1 MKFLMSQ
8 ISFFLTSST
17 TRRNTKLLIK
27 FILLLVFMITLFS
40 FLFHIIMIYENRE
53 YSWIT
58 GFYWTLTVM
67 STLGFGDITFISD
80 LGKTFSIIVLISGI
94 FFLLILL
101 PFTFIQFFYAPF
113 LQARQQFR
121 TPRELNKSVSGHII
135 ITNYDTVT
143 ESFINKLKE
152 YNYKYIILSS
162 DIQESNELYDSG
174 ITVVYGDVDDPKTYS
189 AVNVEK
195 SAMVV
200 ATGNDRINTNIAFT
214 VREISPDVTIVTFA
228 REFDSVDI
236 LKLAGSNYVL
246 QLGEML
252 GASLSRRVSAGR
264 GQANPIGNFDKLIIA
279 ESTVKFTDL
288 VGKTLRKSS
297 IRQLTGVNII
307 GIWERGRFSL
317 PNPDSMIL
325 ENTVLVLAGTKKQ
338 IAAFDKQF
346 HSFQKNTP
354 FVIIIGAGTVG
365 LAAAK
370 QFQERN
376 IDYWIIEKNYD
387 KMKNVR
393 NLIPGDA
400 SDINILEK
408 AGIKNADACLITTN
422 DDDTNIYLT
431 IYCRRLRPNIQILT
445 RANLEKN
452 FSTLY
457 RAGSDI
463 VMSYTNTGADA
474 IFNLLNKGNI
484 ILVAEGLQVFS
495 VLAPET
501 IIGKNLAESDIRNQ
515 TGCSVIALKNN
526 SDINLNPTPETVINN
541 QDEIIL
547 IGTSDTKKTFMEK
560 FI

>member
-1 MKFLMSQ
+1 MSQ

-17 TRRNTKLLIK
+17 TRRNTKLLFK
-27 FILLLVFMITLFS
+27 FILLLFFMITLFS
-40 FLFHIIMIYENRE
+40 FLFHLIMVYENRE

-80 LGKTFSIIVLISGI
+80 LGKTFSIVVLISGI

-143 ESFINKLKE
+143 DSFINKLKE

-162 DIQESNELYDSG
+162 DIQEANELYDSG
-174 ITVVYGDVDDPKTYS
+174 ISVIYGDVDDPKTYS

-228 REFDSVDI
+228 REFESVDI
-236 LKLAGSNYVL
+236 LYLAGSNYVL

-252 GASLSRRVSAGR
+252 GSSLSRRVSAGR

-279 ESTVKFTDL
+279 ESTVKYTDL

-297 IRQLTGVNII
+297 IRQLTGVNVI

-338 IAAFDKQF
+338 ISAFDKQF
-346 HSFQKNTP
+346 HSYQKNAP
-354 FVIIIGAGTVG
+354 LVIIIGAGTVG

-387 KMKNVR
+387 KIKNVR
-393 NLIPGDA
+393 NVIPGDA
-400 SDINILEK
+400 SDITILEK
-408 AGIKNADACLITTN
+408 AGIKIADACLITTN

-431 IYCRRLRPNIQILT
+431 IYCRRLRPDIQILT

-463 VMSYTNTGADA
+463 VMSYTNIGADA
-474 IFNLLNKGNI
+474 MFNLLNKGNI
-484 ILVAEGLQVFS
+484 ILIAEGLQVFS
-495 VLAPET
+495 VLSPET
-501 IIGKNLAESDIRNQ
+501 IKGKNLAESDIRNQ

-526 SDINLNPTPETVINN
+526 SDINLNPTPETVINDE
-541 QDEIIL
+541 DEIIL
-547 IGTSDTKKTFMEK
+547 IGTSDTKKAFMEK

>member
-1 MKFLMSQ
+1 
-8 ISFFLTSST
+8 
-17 TRRNTKLLIK
+17 
-27 FILLLVFMITLFS
+27 
-40 FLFHIIMIYENRE
+40 MIYENRE

-162 DIQESNELYDSG
+162 DIQEANELYDSG